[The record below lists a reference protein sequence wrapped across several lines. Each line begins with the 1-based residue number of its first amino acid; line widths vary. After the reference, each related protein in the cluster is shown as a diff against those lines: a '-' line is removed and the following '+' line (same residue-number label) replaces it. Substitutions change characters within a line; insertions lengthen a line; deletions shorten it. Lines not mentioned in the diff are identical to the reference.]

1 MILIA
6 GFMHCSTLKVI
17 LEIIK
22 NNTYVWAFYFLFLYK
37 TTSFSYFFLI
47 KKTTVENNEYLM
59 FNDDEDVRLQ
69 TDNYKKYFTK

>member
-22 NNTYVWAFYFLFLYK
+22 KNTNVWAFYFLFLYK
-37 TTSFSYFFLI
+37 NNFF
-47 KKTTVENNEYLM
+47 
-59 FNDDEDVRLQ
+59 
-69 TDNYKKYFTK
+69 

>member
-22 NNTYVWAFYFLFLYK
+22 KHICMGILFFISLQK
-37 TTSFSYFFLI
+37 QLLLATFSVKPVDSGMPRQGRPPLGI
-47 KKTTVENNEYLM
+47 
-59 FNDDEDVRLQ
+59 
-69 TDNYKKYFTK
+69 